1 MTKNLKT
8 VFCLLDMRAFSWLVA
23 GVTPFNFRP
32 VIGHLGT
39 EGRFFKYWKRPHQ
52 WLRKTKSETLP
63 EKPACHR
70 GSWPPSFCCSLCCRT
85 ISCDRWYAEPFRD
98 WLKSEMRELISTLTS
113 EHKKYSNINCGQNKS
128 THYIL
133 LEQFHHKLEYC
144 TVGSL
149 WLRLW
154 RRLFTG
160 VTPPDRGASGLVRK
174 GVGHWIIF
182 RAVATPVPTVYPIPS
197 QQLKVKRQMLGQIS
211 HLACSNL
218 LLIGPFYNLETFW
231 QLHSLVWSSPSN
243 KFFSRSN

>member
-1 MTKNLKT
+1 MEEHDKN
-8 VFCLLDMRAFSWLVA
+8 
-23 GVTPFNFRP
+23 PF
-32 VIGHLGT
+32 
-39 EGRFFKYWKRPHQ
+39 
-52 WLRKTKSETLP
+52 
-63 EKPACHR
+63 PACVR
-70 GSWPPSFCCSLCCRT
+70 LLPMSLCQQ
-85 ISCDRWYAEPFRD
+85 SLLF
-98 WLKSEMRELISTLTS
+98 LNSSTLWT
-113 EHKKYSNINCGQNKS
+113 CLRW
-128 THYIL
+128 L

-160 VTPPDRGASGLVRK
+160 VTPPDREESGLVRK

>member
-1 MTKNLKT
+1 MPVNLQPDQTSNIFFKT
-8 VFCLLDMRAFSWLVA
+8 RVAALSAVWRWNFRCLYFHVVVNPWIVSLFSSTSRSMREPDT
-23 GVTPFNFRP
+23 TPFSYLWSPTAPATCKQSLLFLNS
-32 VIGHLGT
+32 GT
-39 EGRFFKYWKRPHQ
+39 LW
-52 WLRKTKSETLP
+52 T
-63 EKPACHR
+63 
-70 GSWPPSFCCSLCCRT
+70 WPR
-85 ISCDRWYAEPFRD
+85 R
-98 WLKSEMRELISTLTS
+98 
-113 EHKKYSNINCGQNKS
+113 
-128 THYIL
+128 
-133 LEQFHHKLEYC
+133 LEQFRHKLEYC

-149 WLRLW
+149 RLRLW

-160 VTPPDRGASGLVRK
+160 VTPPDREESGLVRK